1 MTQTTFPPTEPK
13 RSHWPA
19 PSRAMI
25 LIVGLIMVLPLTY
38 GLAWWDAYRLTVTY
52 LEDADTSYGEARYL
66 DALLGYEEFDAAAH
80 DYVERGGY
88 IQVRRIWENAYA
100 WPAPAQVRR
109 AEKRID
115 EIIYHLLTLEEAELF
130 VQANIGRNNPY
141 MGLIYLRLG
150 ELYEADGRVRD
161 AEDVYESFPDLF
173 PNEHELIERAR
184 ADLER
189 LQAQQTDG

>member
-13 RSHWPA
+13 RSRWPA
-19 PSRAMI
+19 PSRAVI
-25 LIVGLIMVLPLTY
+25 LIVGLIIVLPLTY
-38 GLAWWDAYRLTVTY
+38 ALAWWDAYRLTVTY
-52 LEDADTSYGEARYL
+52 LEDADTSYDEARYL
-66 DALLGYEEFDAAAH
+66 DALLGYEEFDDAEH

-88 IQVRRIWENAYA
+88 IQVRGIWENAYA
-100 WPAPAQVRR
+100 RPVPDQVRR
-109 AEKRID
+109 AEERID
-115 EIIYHLLTLEEAELF
+115 EIVYDRLTVEDAEQF

-150 ELYEADGRVRD
+150 ELYEADGRARD
-161 AEDVYESFPDLF
+161 AEDIYESFPNLF

-189 LQAQQTDG
+189 LHAQQTDG